1 MYPGTDNDI
10 LRVTFSSPCRA
21 QQNTPH
27 KRPGMGRIRAKPHD
41 RFMYPGTDNDI
52 LRVTFSSPC
61 RGVLNTPHKR
71 PGTGRIRAK
80 PHDRFMYPG
89 TDNAKPHES
98 RIHPKMDDAN
108 TRHSFSIENVCRGVF
123 NTPLH
128 GDENGTRGI
137 AAFVFCRKRL

>member
-10 LRVTFSSPCRA
+10 LRVP
-21 QQNTPH
+21 
-27 KRPGMGRIRAKPHD
+27 
-41 RFMYPGTDNDI
+41 
-52 LRVTFSSPC
+52 FSSPC

-80 PHDRFMYPG
+80 SHERFMYPD

-108 TRHSFSIENVCRGVF
+108 TRRSFSAENVCGAYAVAPYTGMKMVRAGLRHSFSAENVCRAYAIRPY
-123 NTPLH
+123 T
-128 GDENGTRGI
+128 GTKMVRAGW
-137 AAFVFCRKRL
+137 RRS